1 MIFCPDPR
9 HKCRG
14 NSRVR
19 DDQVLQTFGSDG
31 ARKGRVVDGT
41 DRPLTQAVLTFGDR
55 PLTQAVL
62 TVVNKHWRRR
72 TADRPLTQAV
82 LTAAD
87 GGVRVPAQTVRTSS
101 EFVLKM

>member
-41 DRPLTQAVLTFGDR
+41 DRPRSG
-55 PLTQAVL
+55 
-62 TVVNKHWRRR
+62 
-72 TADRPLTQAV
+72 
-82 LTAAD
+82 AD
-87 GGVRVPAQTVRTSS
+87 GSDKQRVCVKNVSYVKSSFRPRRGTANEGGGSIRINEKVLSFNFGRGGRRVRDLG
-101 EFVLKM
+101 F